1 MAQNVVAL
9 FDSRDEAQSA
19 QTDLMRVGIDPNSIR
34 LVSQDM
40 AGGSVASG
48 AGATDK
54 SLWEEIKDFFRGDSY
69 DDRAEY
75 EEGIRRGGV
84 LLSAAVPEGRATEAV
99 NVLMKHNPVDI
110 DQRAGQWRAAGWTG
124 TASGTGGSQS
134 GGSTTRTTPQSG
146 NTAGASTG
154 GTTSRS
160 QAAAMTGAAAQ
171 GDQAIPVVQEELRV
185 GKRQVQRGVR
195 IYQHVTAKP
204 VEKHVQLRDERVTV
218 ERRAVDRPTTA
229 AATGDMAN
237 AFQEKSYRVT
247 ETHEEPVVEKTARVV
262 EEVVVHKEANVRTET
277 VRDQVRRTDVEVQ
290 QDPGNTADDAR
301 TVYDRDFASSG
312 VAYDQWKPAY
322 EFGCKMGSDQRYR
335 GRDWKTV
342 ELEAKQS
349 FERILPGR
357 KWDQFRDAVH
367 RAYDRTRQKV

>member
-9 FDSRDEAQSA
+9 FDSRNEAQSA
-19 QTDLMRVGIDPNSIR
+19 ENDLIRVGFDEDSIR
-34 LVSQDM
+34 LVSQDT
-40 AGGSVASG
+40 AGGSTASG

-110 DQRAGQWRAAGWTG
+110 DQRAGQWRAAGWAG
-124 TASGTGGSQS
+124 TASAATSQS
-134 GGSTTRTTPQSG
+134 SASTTRTTAQTG
-146 NTAGASTG
+146 NAAGASTA
-154 GTTSRS
+154 GTASRS
-160 QAAAMTGAAAQ
+160 QSAATTGAAAQ

-204 VEKHVQLRDERVTV
+204 VEKQVQLRDERVTV
-218 ERRAVDRPTTA
+218 ERRAVDRPTT

-247 ETHEEPVVEKTARVV
+247 ETHEEPVVEKAARVV
-262 EEVVVHKEANVRTET
+262 EEVVVHKDANVRTET

-290 QDPGNTADDAR
+290 QDAGNTADDAR
-301 TVYDRDFASSG
+301 TIYDRDFARSG

-322 EFGCKMGSDQRYR
+322 EFGCKLGSDQRYR
-335 GRDWKTV
+335 GRDWTTV
-342 ELEAKQS
+342 EPEAKQS
-349 FERILPGR
+349 FERSLPGR

>member
-19 QTDLMRVGIDPNSIR
+19 ENDLIRVGIDENSIR
-34 LVSQDM
+34 LVSQDS
-40 AGGSVASG
+40 AGR

-99 NVLMKHNPVDI
+99 NVLMKHNPIDI

-124 TASGTGGSQS
+124 TASSATGSQS
-134 GGSTTRTTPQSG
+134 GASTTRTGSA
-146 NTAGASTG
+146 AGASTA
-154 GTTSRS
+154 GTASRS
-160 QAAAMTGAAAQ
+160 QSAATTGAAAQ
-171 GDQAIPVVQEELRV
+171 GDQAIPVVEEELRV

-195 IYQHVTAKP
+195 IYQHVTTKP
-204 VEKHVQLRDERVTV
+204 VEKQVQLRDERVTV

-262 EEVVVHKEANVRTET
+262 EEVVVHKDANVRTET

-290 QDPGNTADDAR
+290 RDAGNTADDAR

-322 EFGCKMGSDQRYR
+322 EFGCKLGSDQRYR
-335 GRDWKTV
+335 GRDWTTV
-342 ELEAKQS
+342 EPEAKQS
-349 FERILPGR
+349 FERSLPGR
-357 KWDQFRDAVH
+357 KWGQFRDAVH